1 MSANPNWPRWIFAS
15 VSKHFA
21 DAASA
26 ASIPLFIEGQHR
38 ATRELKN
45 FFELRVD
52 GPTLR
57 EVSKG
62 CWIFRV
68 EINILVQSVM
78 TDTNYHTHHQNVGVA
93 AAALT
98 STISVYKK
106 GNNAQ
111 DDQSFVGC
119 LQLLQDRERRDFVE
133 INHFGQIDT
142 KTKLMQA
149 SVEGHYKMILQ
160 TS

>member
-1 MSANPNWPRWIFAS
+1 MNINKNWSRWIFAS
-15 VSKHFA
+15 LSKHFA
-21 DAASA
+21 DAYA
-26 ASIPLFIEGQHR
+26 AAGIPLFIEGQHR
-38 ATRELKN
+38 NTRLLAN

-68 EINILVQSVM
+68 EVNILVQSAM
-78 TDTNYHTHHQNVGVA
+78 NDTNYHVVHQNVGIA
-93 AAALT
+93 ASAFEKG
-98 STISVYKK
+98 IPVFKK
-106 GNNAQ
+106 GSGAD

-119 LQLLQDRERRDFVE
+119 LQLLQNERSRDFVE
-133 INHFGQIDT
+133 INHFGQIDV

-149 SVEGHYKMILQ
+149 TVEGHYEMTLQ